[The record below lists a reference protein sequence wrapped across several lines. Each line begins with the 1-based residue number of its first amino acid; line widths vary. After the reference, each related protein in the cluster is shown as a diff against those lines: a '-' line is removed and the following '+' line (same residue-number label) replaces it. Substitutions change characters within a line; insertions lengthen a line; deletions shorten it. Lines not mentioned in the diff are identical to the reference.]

1 MRQTLV
7 GVLLAVVLG
16 GWAQGD
22 LEALLAQAEVLY
34 DRWQREFDF
43 IAYEFELR
51 EAIRLWEE
59 ALPQLSVAKDRRAV
73 LVKLAWAWFELAEG
87 YLGEKGQRER
97 AYAKGL
103 GYALEALR
111 LDPSFRSME
120 RVGFRAAL
128 QASTDVEALFWYGN
142 NLGRW
147 LGFHYWEALTGGTR
161 DVLVA
166 FERCVELDE
175 AYWGGGPRRA
185 LANFLAQTPGFL
197 GGDFARAGE
206 EFRRAQEI
214 APEFLQNYVDYAEH
228 WAKPAGKDE
237 LFFRLLEEAVRRAGE
252 PGIFRAW
259 PFYNRLSLR
268 RAEQLRGGT
277 GGR

>member
-1 MRQTLV
+1 MRPTLV
-7 GVLLAVVLG
+7 GFFLAVVLG

-22 LEALLAQAEVLY
+22 VEDLLAHAEVLY

-43 IAYEFELR
+43 MAYEAELR

-59 ALPQLSVAKDRRAV
+59 ALPQLSTPRDRRAV
-73 LVKLAWAWFELAEG
+73 LVKLARAWFELAEG
-87 YLGEKGQRER
+87 YLEEKGQREQ
-97 AYAKGL
+97 AYAKGM

-111 LDPSFRSME
+111 LDPGFQSME

-128 QASTDVEALFWYGN
+128 RASTDVEALFWYGN

-147 LGFHYWEALTGGTR
+147 LGFHYWEALMGGTR
-161 DVLVA
+161 DVLAA

-197 GGDFARAGE
+197 GGDFARAE
-206 EFRRAQEI
+206 AEFRRAQEL

-228 WAKPAGKDE
+228 WAKPAGKNE
-237 LFFRLLEEAVRRAGE
+237 LFCQLLEEAVRRAGE
-252 PGIFRAW
+252 PEVFRAW
-259 PFYNRLSLR
+259 PFYNLLALR
-268 RAEQLRGGT
+268 RAEQLRR
-277 GGR
+277 GRCG